1 MSESMELA
9 KEVIARCRQLATFSE
24 DKTGTR
30 RTFLS
35 PPDAGLPSR
44 AWGMGSTARSGGE
57 N

>member
-24 DKTGTR
+24 DTTGTR

-35 PPDAGLPSR
+35 PPMRDCHREL
-44 AWGMGSTARSGGE
+44 GE
-57 N
+57 WAQRLERR